1 MSGLCYFCTVLSIQI
16 FNTRFMKRIS
26 SIFLLLWAFLSL
38 SATMR
43 EVKLKLIETSDIHG
57 NFFPYN
63 FITQQDWN
71 GSFARVYTYV
81 QQERQTYGDNLL
93 LMDNGDILQGQP
105 SAYYY
110 NFMDTVSTHITAAMM
125 NYMGFVVGNMGNHD
139 VEAGHA
145 VYDRWIKQCNF
156 PVLGANIIRTSDGQP
171 YLKPYE
177 IIERDGIKIAVLGM
191 ITPAIPTWLPETLW
205 KGLSFADMEQTAR
218 KWIPIIQEKEK
229 PDVVIGLFHAG
240 KEARTVAGKYREDA
254 SAEIAERIPGFDII
268 MMGHDHRRFCGKIAN
283 AQGDSVLLIN
293 PANNGR
299 TVGDIE
305 ISLTVDGDKVVRK
318 STQGTLTD
326 MDKLQPSQE
335 FMAQFTP
342 QYQAVKTFVSEKV
355 GTFTETISTRP
366 AYFGPSAFIDFIHS
380 LQLDLT
386 GADISFAAPLSFD
399 AEIKEGNIRISDMFN
414 LYKYENMLY
423 TMELTGKEIKGFL
436 EESYAIWT
444 NQMQS
449 AEDHL
454 LLLTERKDSNGYT
467 FTNPSFNFDS
477 AAGIIYTVD
486 VTKPAGQK
494 ITIQSLANGEPF
506 DLNKTYRVALNS
518 YRGNGGGE
526 LLTKGAGIPQDQL
539 KDRIVNATEKDL
551 RYYMIQY
558 IKDKKTLSP
567 QPLNQWKMIPEAWTQ
582 KAAERDA
589 KLLFE

>member
-1 MSGLCYFCTVLSIQI
+1 M
-16 FNTRFMKRIS
+16 RRIS
-26 SIFLLLWAFLSL
+26 CIFLLLWAFLSL
-38 SATMR
+38 SAATR

-63 FITQQDWN
+63 FITQQDWK
-71 GSFARVYTYV
+71 GSFARVHSYA
-81 QQERQTYGDNLL
+81 QQERQTYGNNLL

-145 VYDRWIKQCNF
+145 VYDRWISQRQF
-156 PVLGANIIRTSDGQP
+156 PVLGANIIRTSDEQP

-177 IIERDGIKIAVLGM
+177 IIEREGVKIAVLGM

-205 KGLSFADMEQTAR
+205 KGLYFADMEQTAR
-218 KWIPIIQEKEK
+218 KWMPIIQEKEK
-229 PDVVIGLFHAG
+229 PDIIIGLFHAG
-240 KEARTVAGKYREDA
+240 KEARTAAGKYREDA

-299 TVGDIE
+299 TVGDVE
-305 ISLTVDGDKVVRK
+305 IVLTLDGDKVIQK
-318 STQGTLTD
+318 SIQGKLAD
-326 MDKLQPSQE
+326 MDKLEPSPD
-335 FMAQFTP
+335 FMKQFAP
-342 QYQAVKTFVSEKV
+342 QYQAVEAFVSEKV
-355 GTFTETISTRP
+355 GTFTKTISTRP

-399 AEIKEGNIRISDMFN
+399 AVIKEGDIHISDMFN

-444 NQMQS
+444 NQMKS
-449 AEDHL
+449 ADDHV
-454 LLLTERKDSNGYT
+454 LLLTERKDGNGYT

-494 ITIQSLANGEPF
+494 VSIQSLANGEPF
-506 DLNKTYRVALNS
+506 DLNRTYRVALNS

-539 KDRIVNATEKDL
+539 KDRIISATEKDL

-558 IKDKKTLSP
+558 IREKKTLSP
-567 QPLNQWKMIPEAWTQ
+567 QPLNQWKMIPEDWTE

-589 KLLFE
+589 RLLFD

>member
-1 MSGLCYFCTVLSIQI
+1 M
-16 FNTRFMKRIS
+16 RRIS
-26 SIFLLLWAFLSL
+26 CIFLLLWAFLSL
-38 SATMR
+38 SAATR

-63 FITQQDWN
+63 FITQQDWK
-71 GSFARVYTYV
+71 GSFARVHSYA

-145 VYDRWIKQCNF
+145 VYDRWISQCQF
-156 PVLGANIIRTSDGQP
+156 PVLGANIIQVSDEQP

-177 IIERDGIKIAVLGM
+177 IIEREGVKIAVLGM

-205 KGLSFADMEQTAR
+205 KGLYFADMEQTAR
-218 KWIPIIQEKEK
+218 KWMPIIQEKEK
-229 PDVVIGLFHAG
+229 PDIIIGLFHAG

-299 TVGDIE
+299 TVGDVE
-305 ISLTVDGDKVVRK
+305 ITLTLDGDKVIRK
-318 STQGTLTD
+318 SIQGKLAD
-326 MDKLQPSQE
+326 MDKLEPSPD
-335 FMAQFTP
+335 FMKQFAP
-342 QYQAVKTFVSEKV
+342 QYQAVEAFVSEKV

-399 AEIKEGNIRISDMFN
+399 AVIKEGDIHISDMFN

-444 NQMQS
+444 NQMKS
-449 AEDHL
+449 ADDHV
-454 LLLTERKDSNGYT
+454 LLLTERKDGNGYT

-494 ITIQSLANGEPF
+494 VSIQSLANGESF
-506 DLNKTYRVALNS
+506 DLNRTYRVALNS

-539 KDRIVNATEKDL
+539 KDRIISATEKDL

-558 IKDKKTLSP
+558 IREKKTLSP
-567 QPLNQWKMIPEAWTQ
+567 QPLNQWKMIPEDWTE

-589 KLLFE
+589 RLLFD

>member
-1 MSGLCYFCTVLSIQI
+1 
-16 FNTRFMKRIS
+16 MKRIS

-38 SATMR
+38 SATTR

-240 KEARTVAGKYREDA
+240 KEARTIAGKYREDA

-283 AQGDSVLLIN
+283 SQGDSVLLIN

-305 ISLTVDGDKVVRK
+305 ICLTVDGDNVVRK
-318 STQGTLTD
+318 SIQGTLTD

-386 GADISFAAPLSFD
+386 GADISFVAPLSFD
-399 AEIKEGNIRISDMFN
+399 AEIKEGDIRISDMFN

-449 AEDHL
+449 ADDHL
-454 LLLTERKDSNGYT
+454 LLLTERKDGNGYT

-558 IKDKKTLSP
+558 IKDKRTLSP

>member
-1 MSGLCYFCTVLSIQI
+1 M
-16 FNTRFMKRIS
+16 RRIS
-26 SIFLLLWAFLSL
+26 CIFLLLWAFLSL
-38 SATMR
+38 SAATR

-63 FITQQDWN
+63 FITQQDWK
-71 GSFARVYTYV
+71 GSFARVHSYA

-145 VYDRWIKQCNF
+145 VYDRWISQCQF
-156 PVLGANIIRTSDGQP
+156 PVLGANIIRTSDEQP

-177 IIERDGIKIAVLGM
+177 IIEREGIKIAVLGM

-205 KGLSFADMEQTAR
+205 KGLYFADMEQTAR
-218 KWIPIIQEKEK
+218 KWMPIIQEKEK
-229 PDVVIGLFHAG
+229 PDIIIGLFHAG

-299 TVGDIE
+299 TVGDVE
-305 ISLTVDGDKVVRK
+305 ITLTLDGDKVIRK
-318 STQGTLTD
+318 SIQGKLAD
-326 MDKLQPSQE
+326 MDKLEPSPD
-335 FMAQFTP
+335 FMKQFAP
-342 QYQAVKTFVSEKV
+342 QYQAVEAFVSEKV

-399 AEIKEGNIRISDMFN
+399 AVIKEGDIHISDMFS

-444 NQMQS
+444 NQMKS
-449 AEDHL
+449 ADDHV
-454 LLLTERKDSNGYT
+454 LLLTERKDGNGYT

-494 ITIQSLANGEPF
+494 VSIQSLANGEPF
-506 DLNKTYRVALNS
+506 DLNRTYRVALNS

-539 KDRIVNATEKDL
+539 KDRIISATEKDL

-558 IKDKKTLSP
+558 IREKKTLSP
-567 QPLNQWKMIPEAWTQ
+567 QPLNQWKMIPEDWTE

-589 KLLFE
+589 RLLFD

>member
-1 MSGLCYFCTVLSIQI
+1 M
-16 FNTRFMKRIS
+16 RRIS
-26 SIFLLLWAFLSL
+26 CIFLLLWAFLSL
-38 SATMR
+38 SAATR

-63 FITQQDWN
+63 FITQQDWK
-71 GSFARVYTYV
+71 GSFARVHSYA

-145 VYDRWIKQCNF
+145 VYDRWISQCQF
-156 PVLGANIIRTSDGQP
+156 PVLGANIIQVSDEQP

-177 IIERDGIKIAVLGM
+177 IIEREGVKIAVLGM

-205 KGLSFADMEQTAR
+205 KGLYFADMEQTAR
-218 KWIPIIQEKEK
+218 KWMPIIQEKEK
-229 PDVVIGLFHAG
+229 PDIIIGLFHAG

-299 TVGDIE
+299 TVGDVE
-305 ISLTVDGDKVVRK
+305 ITLTLDGDKVIRK
-318 STQGTLTD
+318 SIQGKLAD
-326 MDKLQPSQE
+326 MDKLEPSLD
-335 FMAQFTP
+335 FMKQFAP
-342 QYQAVKTFVSEKV
+342 QYQAVEAFVSEKV

-399 AEIKEGNIRISDMFN
+399 AVIKEGDIHISDMFN

-444 NQMQS
+444 NQMKS
-449 AEDHL
+449 ADDHV
-454 LLLTERKDSNGYT
+454 LLLTERKDGNGYT

-494 ITIQSLANGEPF
+494 VSIQSLANGEPF
-506 DLNKTYRVALNS
+506 DLNRTYRVALNS

-539 KDRIVNATEKDL
+539 KDRIISATEKDL

-558 IKDKKTLSP
+558 IREKKTLSP
-567 QPLNQWKMIPEAWTQ
+567 QPLNQWKMIPEDWTE

-589 KLLFE
+589 RLLFD

>member
-1 MSGLCYFCTVLSIQI
+1 
-16 FNTRFMKRIS
+16 MKRIS

-38 SATMR
+38 SATTR

-240 KEARTVAGKYREDA
+240 KEARTIAGKYREDA

-283 AQGDSVLLIN
+283 SQGDSVLLIN

-305 ISLTVDGDKVVRK
+305 ICLTVDGDNVVRK
-318 STQGTLTD
+318 SIQGTLTD

-386 GADISFAAPLSFD
+386 GADISFVAPLSFD
-399 AEIKEGNIRISDMFN
+399 AEIKEGDIRISDMFN

-449 AEDHL
+449 ADDHL
-454 LLLTERKDSNGYT
+454 LLLTERKDGNGYT

>member
-1 MSGLCYFCTVLSIQI
+1 M
-16 FNTRFMKRIS
+16 RRIS
-26 SIFLLLWAFLSL
+26 CIFLLLWAFLSL
-38 SATMR
+38 SAATR

-63 FITQQDWN
+63 FITQQDRK
-71 GSFARVYTYV
+71 GSFARVHSYA

-145 VYDRWIKQCNF
+145 VYDRWISQCQF
-156 PVLGANIIRTSDGQP
+156 PVLGANIIRTSDEQP

-177 IIERDGIKIAVLGM
+177 IIEREGVKIAVLGM

-205 KGLSFADMEQTAR
+205 KGLYFADMEQTAR
-218 KWIPIIQEKEK
+218 KWMPIIQEKEK
-229 PDVVIGLFHAG
+229 PDIIIGLFHAG

-254 SAEIAERIPGFDII
+254 SAEIAERISGFDII

-299 TVGDIE
+299 TVGDVE
-305 ISLTVDGDKVVRK
+305 ITLTLDGDKVIRK
-318 STQGTLTD
+318 SIQGKLAD
-326 MDKLQPSQE
+326 MDKLEPSPD
-335 FMAQFTP
+335 FMKQFAP
-342 QYQAVKTFVSEKV
+342 QYQAVEAFVSEKV

-399 AEIKEGNIRISDMFN
+399 AVIKEGDIHISDMFN

-444 NQMQS
+444 NQMKS
-449 AEDHL
+449 ADDHV
-454 LLLTERKDSNGYT
+454 LLLTERKDGNGYT

-494 ITIQSLANGEPF
+494 VSIQSLANGEPF
-506 DLNKTYRVALNS
+506 DLNRTYRVALNS

-539 KDRIVNATEKDL
+539 KDRIISATEKDL

-558 IKDKKTLSP
+558 IREKKTLSP
-567 QPLNQWKMIPEAWTQ
+567 QPLNQWKMIPEDWTE

-589 KLLFE
+589 RLLFD